1 MINKRVKISNVVE
14 NQLPDFVKD
23 TYPLATEFLK
33 SYYRSQELQGLPVD
47 IINNIDQYV
56 KLENITNLVSK
67 TALRS
72 DIVFSDSTIPVES
85 TTGISRPIWHHSD

>member
-33 SYYRSQELQGLPVD
+33 SYYRSQDSQGLPAD
-47 IINNIDQYV
+47 IINSIDQYL
-56 KLENITNLVSK
+56 KLENNLYCRIRWCRGGPMS
-67 TALRS
+67 LLS
-72 DIVFSDSTIPVES
+72 P
-85 TTGISRPIWHHSD
+85 G